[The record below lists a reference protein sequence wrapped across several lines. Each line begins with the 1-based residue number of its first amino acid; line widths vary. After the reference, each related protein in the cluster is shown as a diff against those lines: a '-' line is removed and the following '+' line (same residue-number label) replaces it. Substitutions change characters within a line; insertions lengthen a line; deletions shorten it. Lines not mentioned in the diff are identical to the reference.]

1 MKRLQMILR
10 NDKKL
15 IAFCYAAFFLVS
27 VLACVYGWAE
37 DGVRRAL
44 GQVTPQT
51 LTVEDFTLTDLEV
64 REDGTLFATTPDP
77 RMTLNEV
84 PQYVRTIR
92 VKGEFLNKDPGEFC
106 VFYKPRP
113 GMEEFDAGYRVW
125 ATRDDD
131 GTYVFTLP
139 RGRIYGLRL
148 DPGIYSGLTLRLDEI
163 VCNAPQSV
171 LSRFAPSRTWLLC
184 QLAVPMLLA
193 ALCKMC
199 REAWDAL
206 RPRLQKKRG
215 TV

>member
-1 MKRLQMILR
+1 MKRLKGILQH
-10 NDKKL
+10 DKQL
-15 IAFCYAAFFLVS
+15 IALCYAAFFLVS

-44 GQVTPQT
+44 GQVTQQT
-51 LTVEDFTLTDLEV
+51 LTVADFTLTDLEV
-64 REDGTLFATTPDP
+64 REDGTLFSKTPDP

-84 PQYVRTIR
+84 PEYVRTLR
-92 VKGEFLNKDPGEFC
+92 VQAEFLNMDPGEFC

-125 ATRDDD
+125 AKQEAD
-131 GTYVFTLP
+131 GTYTFTLP

-148 DPGIYSGLTLRLDEI
+148 DPGIYSGLVLRLDGI

-171 LSRFAPSRTWLLC
+171 LARFTPTRTWLLC
-184 QLAVPMLLA
+184 QLAVPMALA

-199 REAWDAL
+199 LEAWGAL
-206 RPRLQKKRG
+206 RAMLQKKRG
-215 TV
+215 RN